1 MNKHSRIKYVRELNG
16 GNYMLKTK
24 IIKLIAIAEVTFSLI
39 QVSPAMATPKTV
51 ELKDAYVNWSYI
63 NQDGSWAINQWKQ
76 IDGKWYY
83 FGGSGRAVKGCKS
96 IGSNDSNKPFYYFS
110 ENGVWD
116 GKGPYS
122 KVEVEKLE
130 GMKGKVEK
138 QVVDEALKEEHS
150 IIDVVN
156 MWNKLKPTFN
166 QNIYI
171 EEPSV
176 EFPYKIGKVDER
188 YLKDTINYLNFV
200 RYLAYIEPVT
210 LDSTLTEHAQYAAV
224 LTAANNKLQ
233 HVNPIHPKN
242 MPNDFYNLGKEAT
255 SSSNLSGG
263 KLLES
268 IQDCLDE
275 KYNLSGMDNIGHREW
290 LLDPTVTKVGFG
302 TTSNYSAQKLP
313 FGEFATDADVPN
325 YLAWPSEGA
334 FPSNFIDKSVLWSIN
349 LNKNVY
355 DLNRIEDISI
365 NISRLC
371 DNKQWNLPKVNNF
384 SKSISGFRLSTNDNH
399 GYGSTTLIFHIAFD
413 ELNVSEYLGEYKVKI
428 SGFKNVKGGNHN
440 IEYTINFFDLDKEIL
455 KNN

>member
-1 MNKHSRIKYVRELNG
+1 
-16 GNYMLKTK
+16 MLKTK
-24 IIKLIAIAEVTFSLI
+24 IIKLISIAQVTIFLM
-39 QVSPAMATPKTV
+39 QVSPAMAIAKNV
-51 ELKDAYVNWSYI
+51 ELKDTYVNWSYI
-63 NQDGSWAINQWKQ
+63 NKDGSWEINQWKQ
-76 IDGKWYY
+76 IDGNWYY
-83 FGGSGRAVKGCKS
+83 FGGYGRAVNGYKA
-96 IGSNDSNKPFYYFS
+96 IGSHDSNKPFYHFS

-122 KVEVEKLE
+122 KGEVEKLE
-130 GMKGKVEK
+130 GVDGKVEK
-138 QVVDEALKEEHS
+138 QVVHESLKEEHS
-150 IIDVVN
+150 SINVVN
-156 MWNKLKPTFN
+156 RWNELKPTFN

-176 EFPYKIGKVDER
+176 KFPYKLGKIDDR

-210 LDSTLTEHAQYAAV
+210 LDSTLIEHAQYAAV
-224 LTAANNKLQ
+224 LTAANDKLQ
-233 HVNPIHPKN
+233 HIDPIHPQN

-275 KYNLSGMDNIGHREW
+275 KYNLSGKDNIGHREW

-302 TTSNYSAQKLP
+302 TTSNYSAQTLP
-313 FGEFATDADVPN
+313 FGEFATDIDVPD

-334 FPSNFIDKSVLWSIN
+334 FPSEFMDKSVLWSIN
-349 LNKNVY
+349 VNENIY
-355 DLNRIEDISI
+355 DLSSINDVSI
-365 NISRLC
+365 NITRLC

-413 ELNVSEYLGEYKVKI
+413 ELNASEYLGEYKVKI
-428 SGFKNVKGGNHN
+428 IGFKNVKGGKDN
-440 IEYTINFFDLDKEIL
+440 IEYTINFFDLDNQIL